1 MIYLKLLES
10 YQMVEIAEKIKEKE
24 MLKVL
29 AKNLKKYRLSLYEQ
43 YKKLDK
49 KTDNPYSSEN
59 IATLLDI
66 SRRHYKRLENPN
78 YITKNISIEKIL
90 ILSEVYNIPLEDFF
104 KVN

>member
-1 MIYLKLLES
+1 MKLLES